1 MKILAHMSLIR
12 WTTWH
17 SSLNNIWVHMS
28 YIVGV
33 LHLCCRFLYLKKNLA
48 TKLSVAA
55 RPLPLA
61 IPPPQPAASPAT
73 STCRLA
79 ADLHVLPHR
88 RPARAASPAKN
99 HLQLPPLPS
108 PASRAHPLEPIEPA
122 VDLVRQNEL
131 LHRPPAA
138 TATTPTR

>member
-28 YIVGV
+28 YSRVTSLMLPVSI
-33 LHLCCRFLYLKKNLA
+33 FKKNLA

-61 IPPPQPAASPAT
+61 IPPPQPTASPAT

-108 PASRAHPLEPIEPA
+108 PASRAHPLEPIEPV

>member
-33 LHLCCRFLYLKKNLA
+33 LHLCCRFLYLFLK
-48 TKLSVAA
+48 KLSYEAQCGCSA
-55 RPLPLA
+55 TA
-61 IPPPQPAASPAT
+61 TGHPAAPTYCLAGDQHLQAR
-73 STCRLA
+73 CRS
-79 ADLHVLPHR
+79 
-88 RPARAASPAKN
+88 ARAASLAKN